1 MDQVQL
7 NRPASDASTVL
18 TKAALRAVEELGIT
32 KREFAEIIGVSPAY
46 VSKLS
51 AGTAVLTPANKQGE
65 LATHFLRAFRS
76 LDAIVGGKKHTAM
89 EWLRNENTALG
100 VVPIEALKTVRGL
113 VDVVNYLD
121 QRRAPL

>member
-7 NRPASDASTVL
+7 SRPVSDASMVL
-18 TKAALRAVEELGIT
+18 TKAALRAADELGIS
-32 KREFAEIIGVSPAY
+32 KRELAEIIGVSPAY

-51 AGTAVLTPANKQGE
+51 AGTTVLSPASKQGE

-76 LDAIVGGKKHTAM
+76 LDAIVGGSKRTAS

-100 VVPIEALKTVRGL
+100 VVPIDALKTVRGL